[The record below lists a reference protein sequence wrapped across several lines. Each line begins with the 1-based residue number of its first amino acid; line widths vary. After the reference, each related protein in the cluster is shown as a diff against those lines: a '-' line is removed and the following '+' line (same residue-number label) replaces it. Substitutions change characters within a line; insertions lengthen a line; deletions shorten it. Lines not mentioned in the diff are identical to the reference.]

1 MWKIKDL
8 LSTIRISTKILI
20 KISMSR
26 GTNNKIVKIFLYIE
40 YVSFYKIIVLLIKLK
55 ICIIWGIYWV
65 VIKSRVTILKI

>member
-8 LSTIRISTKILI
+8 LGTIRISTKILI

-26 GTNNKIVKIFLYIE
+26 GANNKIVKIFWYIE

-55 ICIIWGIYWV
+55 ICIIWGICWV

>member
-8 LSTIRISTKILI
+8 LSTIRMSTKIFI

-26 GTNNKIVKIFLYIE
+26 GANNKIVKIFWYIE

-55 ICIIWGIYWV
+55 ICIIWGICWV